1 MKVAFRT
8 DASLEIGTGHV
19 MRCLTLADALRARG
33 GECVFVCR
41 PHRGHLLEQIRERGH
56 EVRALSPPPASFGAQ
71 ADDTPHAE
79 WLGLGWARDAEE
91 TLRLTAGERV
101 DWLVVDHYALDR
113 RWEEALR
120 PVCHQLM
127 VMDDL
132 ADRAHDCDLLLDPTL
147 GRAQADFAG
156 LIRKEAITLLGPRY
170 ALLRPEFATLRA
182 ESLGRRKAAELW
194 HVLVTMGGIDKDNMT
209 GAVLDALDSSAL
221 PPEIRI
227 TAVLGRHSPWLSE
240 VRAQA
245 ARMRLETQIRVDV
258 ADMAQLM
265 TDSDLAIGAGG
276 GTSWERCCLGL
287 PAFILSLA
295 ENQHIMAKT
304 LQDAG
309 AVTAV
314 ESAAE
319 LAHRLDA
326 LLAAGKVAPFLARLS
341 TASAQVTDGKGSE
354 RVCRKMRYE

>member
-1 MKVAFRT
+1 MKVVFRT

-19 MRCLTLADALRARG
+19 MRCLTLADALRAQG
-33 GECVFVCR
+33 GECVFICR
-41 PHRGHLLEQIRERGH
+41 PHRGHLLEQIRARGH
-56 EVRALSPPPASFGAQ
+56 EVRALSSPSVSFVAR
-71 ADDTPHAE
+71 ADDTPHAA
-79 WLGLGWARDAEE
+79 WLGLGWARDTEE
-91 TLRLTAGERV
+91 TLHLTAGERF
-101 DWLVVDHYALDR
+101 DWLVVDHYALDQ

-120 PVCHQLM
+120 PICGRLM
-127 VMDDL
+127 AMDDL

-147 GRAQADFAG
+147 GRLQTDFAG
-156 LIRKEAITLLGPRY
+156 LIRKEAITLLGPLY
-170 ALLRPEFATLRA
+170 ALLRPEFATLRTA
-182 ESLGRRKAAELW
+182 SLRRRKTGELR
-194 HVLVTMGGIDKDNMT
+194 HVLVTMGGIDKDNVT

-221 PPEIRI
+221 SPEIRI
-227 TAVLGRHSPWLSE
+227 TAVLGLNSPWLGE
-240 VRAQA
+240 VQAQA

-295 ENQHIMAKT
+295 ENQRAMANT

-309 AVTAV
+309 AVTTV

-319 LAHRLDA
+319 LVHRLDA
-326 LLAAGKVAPFLARLS
+326 LLSAGEITPFLARS
-341 TASAQVTDGKGSE
+341 SGASAQVTDGKGSE
-354 RVCRKMRYE
+354 RVCRAMRYE